1 MILSFRADLGSRYY
15 DSDGFP
21 ARKRELLTEGILN
34 EFLVDWYYSRKLG
47 WEPTS
52 GSLSNIIIPP
62 GVRSVQDII
71 RDLERCI
78 LITGF
83 IGGNSNSTTGD
94 FSVGIIGKLF
104 EKGSFVRN
112 VAEMNIAD
120 NHLNFWNKLVEVAN
134 DPWIYSQARLPSLV
148 FDDVVVAGI

>member
-1 MILSFRADLGSRYY
+1 M
-15 DSDGFP
+15 P
-21 ARKRELLTEGILN
+21 
-34 EFLVDWYYSRKLG
+34 
-47 WEPTS
+47 
-52 GSLSNIIIPP
+52 
-62 GVRSVQDII
+62 
-71 RDLERCI
+71 RCI
-78 LITGF
+78 LITGY

-104 EKGSFVRN
+104 EKGQFVQN

-148 FDDVVVAGI
+148 FEDVVVAGI